1 MKKLIYLFLIAVV
14 AINTASA
21 QEEILSAKLKKEEMP
36 IEVLTAITRDFKDGV
51 SITEYRALPIEV
63 LEEGWIVDYNP
74 LHKNLK
80 SSYDTY
86 EVDLSGK
93 NISGHAVYDAEGN
106 LIYLVENMKD
116 AILPHFIQK
125 NIGTNFPGWAV
136 YGDHEIVSMGKDSRQ
151 KIYYR
156 ITLAKGKEK
165 KRVVYDGNGNLI
177 KVNREHKMGHTL
189 FQDKEVGDKK

>member
-21 QEEILSAKLKKEEMP
+21 QDEIFSAKLKKEEMP
-36 IEVLTAITRDFKDGV
+36 AEVLTAITRDFKDGI
-51 SITEYRALPIEV
+51 SITEYRALPVEI

-74 LHKNLK
+74 ASKNLK

-86 EVDLSGK
+86 EVKFSGK
-93 NISGHAVYDAEGN
+93 NISGRAIYDSEGK
-106 LIYLVENMKD
+106 LLSMVENMKD
-116 AILPHFIQK
+116 VLLPHFIQK
-125 NIGTNFPGWAV
+125 NIGINFPGWAV
-136 YGDHEIVSMGKDSRQ
+136 SGDHEIVSMNQDNRQ
-151 KIYYR
+151 KVYYR
-156 ITLAKGKEK
+156 IILVKGKEK
-165 KRVVYDGNGNLI
+165 KRVVYDGSGNLI

>member
-21 QEEILSAKLKKEEMP
+21 QDEIFPAKLKKEEMP
-36 IEVLTAITRDFKDGV
+36 GMVLAAIKRDFKDVV
-51 SITEYRALPIEV
+51 SINEYRALPVEI

-74 LHKNLK
+74 FNKNLK

-86 EVDLSGK
+86 EVKFSGK
-93 NISGHAVYDAEGN
+93 NISGRAIYDAEGK
-106 LIYLVENMKD
+106 LLSMVENMKD
-116 AILPHFIQK
+116 VLLPHFIQK
-125 NIGTNFPGWAV
+125 NIGVNFPGWAV
-136 YGDHEIVSMGKDSRQ
+136 SGDHEIVSMNQDNRQ
-151 KIYYR
+151 KVYYR

-165 KRVVYDGNGNLI
+165 KQVVYDGSGNLI

-189 FQDKEVGDKK
+189 FQDKEVGGKK